1 MASFAEPDLP
11 VSFGTSDPLLPPDAD
26 DHLDAYAALTSP
38 PNLND
43 HAAAASD
50 AQIEQS
56 LFGDEPPP
64 VSTSSFPVPVPSRNT
79 DLLRESVSRATSRE
93 HSHSIGHPHSL
104 FGATPYSSSPVASAM
119 HRDIAHA
126 VSAPWGEMSISAGT
140 TLRTPE
146 PEREPEPEPEN
157 EPANEPEL
165 EPEAEEPFGFQSPT
179 QLSADEHLAV
189 DGSDVE
195 MHDDESDEPEVPET
209 SLPSVQDEEEEQTEP
224 VQGQEEAVSEEEAIE
239 EEAMTR
245 DRLEYSARAASVI
258 LGEDTRAVL
267 REEAQA
273 VFESSPNANGFQ
285 VPQDVE
291 EAIIDEEEIEPVV
304 EAAVTTE
311 QAIEDHAEEEQPE
324 APVVTHI
331 STFTTVERVP
341 LKRSIDEIPADD
353 PEHTAKRR
361 RRRSFAEVLE
371 ADAQS
376 FIAGLGE
383 RSQRHASVAASVAP
397 ETPSK
402 KPREKGTATTPRSR
416 GRPRKSDATPSAKRA
431 KSMDPITPR
440 RRGRPPKAA
449 TGATPTTTTTKP
461 AVSTGKKRG
470 RPSLA
475 SQGLVSPTKP
485 KSTPAS
491 AGRRGRPRK
500 NTVTTTAEANEAP
513 ENATVLE
520 TPAPKRRG
528 RPPKQKPTVQAAANS
543 APAIEANASNEL
555 LEAPTLAGVERP
567 KKQPKSRAKA
577 AVSRAA
583 SARNK
588 GGPATVPAEERP
600 EALHEPVSG
609 RQGGAVGGRPVR
621 KRRAE
626 AEEPQAEPAP
636 EPAPKRRGRPPKATQ
651 AKAATPSDA
660 NQGGSGKGK
669 ETKRL
674 GTRTSRGTVAAADT
688 STTEESAASAAPRR
702 RGRPRKV

>member
-11 VSFGTSDPLLPPDAD
+11 LSFGASDPLLPPDAD
-26 DHLDAYAALTSP
+26 DHLDAYAALTDPS
-38 PNLND
+38 NLAD

-64 VSTSSFPVPVPSRNT
+64 ASTASFAAPVPSRNT
-79 DLLRESVSRATSRE
+79 DLLRESVSRAASRE

-104 FGATPYSSSPVASAM
+104 FGATPYSSSPVASGM

-140 TLRTPE
+140 ALRTLE
-146 PEREPEPEPEN
+146 PEREPEPEN
-157 EPANEPEL
+157 EPLNEP

-189 DGSDVE
+189 DGSDVD
-195 MHDDESDEPEVPET
+195 MHDESDEPEVPET
-209 SLPSVQDEEEEQTEP
+209 SLPSVQDEEEEQTEQ
-224 VQGQEEAVSEEEAIE
+224 VQGQEEAILEEETIE

-273 VFESSPNANGFQ
+273 VFESAPNANGFQ

-291 EAIIDEEEIEPVV
+291 EAIVDEEEIEPVV
-304 EAAVTTE
+304 EAAEPIE
-311 QAIEDHAEEEQPE
+311 QATEDNAEEEQPE
-324 APVVTHI
+324 AAIVTKI

-376 FIAGLGE
+376 FIAGLGD

-416 GRPRKSDATPSAKRA
+416 GRPRKTDATPSAKRA
-431 KSMDPITPR
+431 KSMGPITPR

-449 TGATPTTTTTKP
+449 TGATPTTTTKP

-485 KSTPAS
+485 RSTPAS
-491 AGRRGRPRK
+491 TGRRGRPRK
-500 NTVTTTAEANEAP
+500 NTVTTTAEANGVP
-513 ENATVLE
+513 ETVTVLE
-520 TPAPKRRG
+520 TPASKRRG
-528 RPPKQKPTVQAAANS
+528 RPPKQKPTAEAAANS
-543 APAIEANASNEL
+543 APAVGANASDEL

-567 KKQPKSRAKA
+567 KKQPQSRIKA

-583 SARNK
+583 SARSK
-588 GGPATVPAEERP
+588 GGAAAAPAEERS
-600 EALHEPVSG
+600 EGLQVGEV
-609 RQGGAVGGRPVR
+609 GARPGR

-626 AEEPQAEPAP
+626 ADEPRDEPAADVAEAAAP

-651 AKAATPSDA
+651 AKLAAASDA
-660 NQGGSGKGK
+660 NKVDSGKGK
-669 ETKRL
+669 ETKCSNA
-674 GTRTSRGTVAAADT
+674 RTSRGTASVADT
-688 STTEESAASAAPRR
+688 GATEETAASAAPRR